1 LVQGSW
7 STFQIFIFSSLCP
20 FAPFLPGTLDYTSDF
35 SSLAELYHS
44 YRDLMDHW
52 DKELPGRVTHVR
64 YEDLVHDMPGMAKS
78 IIEAT
83 RLDWHDDVL
92 EFHKKKHAVNTLS
105 TTQVRKGIYK
115 HSLQSWR
122 KYEEELQ
129 PLVDLIGDRVDP
141 QRETTLPGYVKSP
154 PVEEE

>member
-1 LVQGSW
+1 M
-7 STFQIFIFSSLCP
+7 
-20 FAPFLPGTLDYTSDF
+20 DYTSDF
-35 SSLAELYHS
+35 SSLAELYHA

-78 IIEAT
+78 IIQAT
-83 RLDWHDDVL
+83 GLEWHDDVL
-92 EFHKKKHAVNTLS
+92 SFHKKKHAVNTLS

-129 PLVDLIGDRVDP
+129 PLVELIGDRVDAK
-141 QRETTLPGYVKSP
+141 RETTLPGYVQPP
-154 PVEEE
+154 PVVEEGEEGSKE